1 MNEALKRLI
10 GRHQSHFEGLG
21 RASAPVRDKVLKAI
35 HHRDSMKIFPATWC
49 AVAVIAALA
58 LIVSSNGVAAAAA
71 AGVAAGARV
80 ADAGATGGPGDENA
94 RIAEWR
100 AKRLAS
106 LTSETGWLTP
116 VALYWLKDGETSF
129 GRASSQA
136 FSLDDA
142 ALAPDTGVFLLQ
154 DHHVRYVAHA
164 PNVMTHRGQPVTSID
179 LVSDA
184 SDEPT
189 ELIAGP
195 LHFMVID
202 RSGRLG
208 VRVRD
213 SVSPNRVQFKGLQY
227 FPARADWH
235 IQARFEPYVPEHKI
249 RIVNILGMTEDMT
262 SPGAIVFER
271 DGKTWRLD
279 AILEDPG
286 DDQLFVMFS
295 DRTSGKETYGAGRF
309 LYTELPHGS
318 RIEVD
323 FNEAF
328 NPPCAFTDFATCPLP
343 PEQNRL
349 TLAVD
354 AGELKYE
361 RPHR

>member
-1 MNEALKRLI
+1 MYNSAMRTPAIDSLR
-10 GRHQSHFEGLG
+10 
-21 RASAPVRDKVLKAI
+21 RAAAFAVL
-35 HHRDSMKIFPATWC
+35 
-49 AVAVIAALA
+49 AVAMTV
-58 LIVSSNGVAAAAA
+58 GVAATAAA
-71 AGVAAGARV
+71 Q
-80 ADAGATGGPGDENA
+80 DENA
-94 RIAEWR
+94 QLAAWH

-116 VALYWLKDGETSF
+116 VALYWLKEGNNSF
-129 GRASSQA
+129 GRASHRA

-142 ALAPDTGVFLLQ
+142 ALAPDTGVFVLK

-164 PNVMTHRGQPVTSID
+164 VNAMTYLGKPVTSLD
-179 LVSDA
+179 LVSDEG
-184 SDEPT
+184 DQPT
-189 ELIAGP
+189 ELIAGT

-202 RSGRLG
+202 RAGHLG

-213 SVSPNRVQFKGLQY
+213 SVSPNRLQFKGLQY
-227 FPARADWH
+227 FPVRPDWLVH
-235 IQARFEPYVPEHKI
+235 ARFEPYVPEHKI

-262 SPGAIVFER
+262 SPGAIVFDREGR
-271 DGKTWRLD
+271 TWRLD

-286 DDQLFVMFS
+286 DQQLFVMFS
-295 DRTSGKETYGAGRF
+295 DSTSGTQTYGAGRF
-309 LYTELPHGS
+309 LYVGLPQDN
-318 RIEVD
+318 RIDVD

-349 TLAVD
+349 ALRID

-361 RPHR
+361 RAH